1 LATKKAKKG
10 GKRPR
15 TPWVPPPPP
24 PSATSVAERDALE
37 KLAEVLVPRVLS
49 EIDARLSRVMAYDH
63 IVAQRL
69 FDDLGYTFGEDVEY
83 REVEPLLQAI
93 ALQAVRA
100 LKAHYAT
107 RPDVDDDEHS
117 G

>member
-1 LATKKAKKG
+1 LATKK
-10 GKRPR
+10 KRKAATR
-15 TPWVPPPPP
+15 TRAPWVPPPPP
-24 PSATSVAERDALE
+24 PTATSVAERDALQ

-63 IVAQRL
+63 IVVRDYL
-69 FDDLGYTFGEDVEY
+69 DDLGYTLTADAEY
-83 REVEPLLQAI
+83 QEVEPLLRAI

-100 LKAHYAT
+100 LKSHYAT
-107 RPDVDDDEHS
+107 GPDVDDDEHS